1 MENNNP
7 SASVSASANAAA
19 VNPASDFA
27 PASAKT
33 AVAGTSSVRTAFAA
47 QLFELLKLYSRY
59 MIRSVMT
66 KGILRRKEIRWAA
79 AGLALLWLAG
89 VPVFVYIYFKKMG
102 GGDPSSLNA
111 GRINEIYGAGLTSLI
126 FYCLLLFLIMK
137 TLFGKATGLAE
148 LTEQMPVTGRMKAVS
163 FLSFEMA
170 ASAIAAFC
178 LMCPGLVGISFA
190 VSSQA
195 FVPLILHY
203 ILAPLLVFSALN
215 VVWQAVGS
223 FMRLLKLPR
232 YASIVSSSVFA
243 MLIVVFSVNGIKWS
257 MTAQSHF
264 AVRED
269 KITFLTFVADIASQ
283 YGYLSCGLLLAV
295 GIAVLMFLALL
306 LTPKYYQL
314 PENFVYNPLPAVAK
328 NDFMLFL
335 AYVVRLPVN
344 IEALFLCIGYQIAS
358 YCSHDYGNI
367 LMCLV
372 LLVCAAV
379 YQFANGIEEQWRMKR
394 GESAGYLYLCLLV
407 SQILYAGFF
416 WLISSIVLAAG
427 GHFEIQK
434 CLTSFIAI
442 IVGSIIFFFFCIA
455 FPSTKNNPF
464 SVIVGVSSVMF
475 SIFVLL
481 LGVSI
486 FELTG
491 AALYCLCAVSIVIL
505 MIYSVWGIQTDIKRR
520 KIGKN

>member
-102 GGDPSSLNA
+102 GGDPSSL
-111 GRINEIYGAGLTSLI
+111 
-126 FYCLLLFLIMK
+126 FWIMK

-314 PENFVYNPLPAVAK
+314 PENFVYIPLPAVAK

-442 IVGSIIFFFFCIA
+442 IVGSIIFTFVGIA

-464 SVIVGVSSVMF
+464 SVIVGVSSVML